1 LKELPL
7 TLREPQAKEN
17 RAPEV
22 CACGRLSSFWE
33 VEMIDVV
40 VQVDDVFIEE
50 NREETS
56 RWDLG
61 KGLLWATWLSE
72 FVRYLL
78 IFLTVK
84 KNEI

>member
-1 LKELPL
+1 
-7 TLREPQAKEN
+7 
-17 RAPEV
+17 
-22 CACGRLSSFWE
+22 
-33 VEMIDVV
+33 MIDVV

-78 IFLTVK
+78 IFLTFK